1 MNEREPYAWAAAVM
15 AAWLAIL
22 VVVVLAADGADPTV
36 EAGTVVM
43 LLPLAGFAA
52 NMVAGVRGRDRH
64 WATRS
69 GVAMGLVLGLAYL
82 VLIVARGE
90 LDALY
95 LVPLIAFV
103 AAMILWLCCGA
114 GWLIGGVIRHG
125 LGLGGARQEDEGF
138 L

>member
-1 MNEREPYAWAAAVM
+1 MTEREPYLWASAIVAV
-15 AAWLAIL
+15 WLA
-22 VVVVLAADGADPTV
+22 VVAIVVLAADGADPTI

-43 LLPLAGFAA
+43 LLPLATFLAGG
-52 NMVAGVRGRDRH
+52 VAGVRGRDKH

-69 GVAMGLVLGLAYL
+69 GVATGLLIALAYL
-82 VLIVARGE
+82 VLVVGRVE

-103 AAMILWLCCGA
+103 AAVVLWLCCAG
-114 GWLIGGVIRHG
+114 GWLIGSLVRHG
-125 LGLGGARQEDEGF
+125 LRLGDSRHDDEGF

>member
-1 MNEREPYAWAAAVM
+1 VTEREPYVWTIAIVL
-15 AAWLAIL
+15 AWL
-22 VVVVLAADGADPTV
+22 VVVTVVVLAADGADPTV

-43 LLPLAGFAA
+43 LLPLVGFGA
-52 NMVAGVRGRDRH
+52 NLVAGVRGRDRH

-69 GVAMGLVLGLAYL
+69 GVAMGLALGLAYL

-90 LDALY
+90 HDALY

-103 AAMILWLCCGA
+103 AAVVLWLCCGA
-114 GWLIGGVIRHG
+114 GWLVGSVIRHG
-125 LGLGGARQEDEGF
+125 LGLGDARHDDEGF